1 MAQEIKSF
9 GDHVA
14 GFLRHIKLA
23 IATFVGISLIGVFVA
38 LSLPDMYKSSAM
50 IMIEEPEIP
59 EALVR
64 TTVTV
69 YATKQIS
76 SLNERIMTTS
86 NLVGIIEKFDLYPN
100 ERKGTPTRLLARQV
114 RERISIDFINSEA
127 MTPQGASRPFVAAFV
142 ISFEDEEPEK
152 AQRVVN
158 ELVSLYM
165 EENLKA
171 RTEQTSET
179 KVFIDSEVEKLDA
192 LVGDLEQKLATFKED
207 NADSLPSLNM
217 LNLQMMQRVDAQ
229 LMEVERRLFTIEDNR
244 INIEAQLATVD
255 RTQPVRL
262 PDGQMVM
269 QPADQMKALQTQLTM
284 MEGRYSPSH
293 PDVMKV
299 KADIAALEERFGL
312 NIEPAKLDDK
322 IVAARANLA
331 VAREAYGDGHPDVLA
346 AQNALDELEASRQ
359 RYKSVEFDDYTDPD
373 NPAYI
378 QLQSQLESLDVDEQA
393 LIIERNKLRA
403 QLGDYERRIMRTPQV
418 EREMAALSRE
428 LNSVSNRYWVL
439 RDKQFGAE
447 MGQELEI
454 QSKGERFALVEP
466 ADVPLRPFAPDR
478 LSIILLSVL
487 VGLVFGVAVT
497 QVADALDDSIYG
509 AGAIISIQGAPPLI
523 EIPVMDVSGQGRGA
537 AIRGAMARL
546 PSLWIIAIPLSLVV
560 VLLVVHFVVKPL
572 DVLFFTAMRAVGL

>member
-23 IATFVGISLIGVFVA
+23 IATFAAITVIGVVVA
-38 LSLPDMYKSSAM
+38 MSLPDMYKSSAM

-76 SLNERIMTTS
+76 ALNERIMTTS
-86 NLVGIIEKFDLYPN
+86 NLVGIIEKFDLYPR
-100 ERKGTPTRLLARQV
+100 EREDTPTRLLARQV
-114 RERISIDFINSEA
+114 RQRIKINFINSEA
-127 MTPQGASRPFVAAFV
+127 MTPQGASRPFVAAFM

-152 AQRVVN
+152 AQQVVN

-165 EENLKA
+165 AENLKA
-171 RTEQTSET
+171 RTEQTAET
-179 KVFIDSEVEKLDA
+179 KDFIDSEVEKLDSVVA
-192 LVGDLEQKLATFKED
+192 ELEQQLARFKED

-217 LNLQMMQRVDAQ
+217 LNLQMMQRIDAS
-229 LMEVERRLFTIEDNR
+229 LMEVERRIFSIEENR

-255 RTQPVRL
+255 RNQPLML
-262 PDGQMVM
+262 PDGQMVVG
-269 QPADQMKALQTQLTM
+269 PADQLKALQTQLTM
-284 MEGRYSPSH
+284 MEGRYSDSH
-293 PDVMKV
+293 PDVVKV
-299 KADIAALEERFGL
+299 RADMAALQERFGL
-312 NIEPAKLDDK
+312 NMEPAKLDDQ
-322 IVAARANLA
+322 IVAARARLA
-331 VAREAYGDGHPDVLA
+331 VAKENYGSSHPDVLT
-346 AQNALDELEASRQ
+346 AQNELAELEASRQ
-359 RYKSVEFDDYTDPD
+359 FYQELTSADFTDPD

-393 LIIERNKLRA
+393 LVSERNALRA
-403 QLGDYERRIMRTPQV
+403 QLLDYERRLMRTPQV

-447 MGQELEI
+447 MGQELEM
-454 QSKGERFALVEP
+454 QSKGERFTLVEP

-509 AGAIISIQGAPPLI
+509 SGAIISIQGAPPLI
-523 EIPVMDVSGQGRGA
+523 EVPVMDVPNQGGA
-537 AIRGAMARL
+537 LHGLMARL
-546 PSLWIIAIPLSLVV
+546 PSLWVVAVPASLVV
-560 VLLVVHFVVKPL
+560 LLLVVHFVVKPL
-572 DVLFFTAMRAVGL
+572 DVLFFSALRAVGL